1 MLYFDLHCDTPYK
14 VYKNPTEPL
23 AVRFE
28 DSALFEKW
36 KQCFAIWIAD
46 DTPEPFEFYKFV
58 LNKYKCS
65 FSNLPD
71 NLTPIL
77 TVEGGALLQGDI
89 SRLDALKSDGVRAL
103 TLTWNGENCIAGG
116 VNSSSRLT
124 EFGKEVVERLNKL
137 KIACDMSH
145 LNDKSFFD
153 VIDIAEYPIAT
164 HSCCRALCDNKRNLA
179 DSQLKLISERGGV
192 IGICFYPVFLGADNA
207 FEGIYRHISHM
218 LDLSLEDSIALG
230 SDFDG
235 ADMSSKLYS
244 TAQIPDLY
252 EFLYSKNLSS
262 GVLNKIFYKN
272 ADNFFD
278 NL

>member
-1 MLYFDLHCDTPYK
+1 MFYFDLHCDTPYK
-14 VYKNPTEPL
+14 AYKAPDEPL
-23 AVRFE
+23 SVRIE
-28 DSALFEKW
+28 DSVLFEKW

-46 DTPEPFEFYKFV
+46 DTPDPFEFYKAV
-58 LNKYKCS
+58 LRNYKRN

-89 SRLDALKSDGVRAL
+89 LRLDTLKSDGVRAL

-124 EFGKEVVERLNKL
+124 DFGKQVVKKLNML
-137 KIACDMSH
+137 KIACDLSH

-153 VIDIAEYPIAT
+153 VIDLAEHPIAT
-164 HSCCRALCDNKRNLA
+164 HSCCRALCDNKRNLT
-179 DSQLKLISERGGV
+179 DGQLKLISERGGI
-192 IGICFYPVFLGADNA
+192 IGVCFYPVFLGTDNA

-218 LDLSLEDSIALG
+218 LDLSLEGSIALG

-235 ADMSSKLYS
+235 ADMSSKLLS

-252 EFLYSKNLSS
+252 EFLYTKNLSLD
-262 GVLNKIFYKN
+262 VLDKIFYKN
-272 ADNFFD
+272 ADKFFD

>member
-14 VYKNPTEPL
+14 AYKAPDEPL
-23 AVRFE
+23 AVRIE

-46 DTPEPFEFYKFV
+46 DTPDPFELYKAV
-58 LNKYKCS
+58 LRNYKRS

-89 SRLDALKSDGVRAL
+89 LRLDTLKSDGVRAL

-124 EFGKEVVERLNKL
+124 DFGKQVVKKLNTL
-137 KIACDMSH
+137 KIACDLSH

-153 VIDIAEYPIAT
+153 VIDLAEHPIAT
-164 HSCCRALCDNKRNLA
+164 HSCCRALCDNKRNLT
-179 DSQLKLISERGGV
+179 DGQLKLISEREGIIGV
-192 IGICFYPVFLGADNA
+192 CFYPVFLGTDNA

-218 LDLSLEDSIALG
+218 LDLSLEGSIALG

-235 ADMSSKLYS
+235 ADMSSKLLS

-252 EFLYSKNLSS
+252 EFLYTKNLSS
-262 GVLNKIFYKN
+262 DVLDKIFYKN
-272 ADNFFD
+272 ADKFFD